1 VESEAESPAAFQ
13 QRDNFMPSKLPKQ
26 TFTASELAPGRT
38 YRLTAPFVDFDGV
51 THPVGE
57 SWRFLGKDF
66 LPYEDGLTLFVE
78 RDGKQVWLRL
88 QWRRET
94 QGDVIDHF
102 SDYVEEI

>member
-1 VESEAESPAAFQ
+1 MS
-13 QRDNFMPSKLPKQ
+13 SKSSKRI
-26 TFTASELAPGRT
+26 FTASQLTPGRT
-38 YRLTAPFVDFDGV
+38 YRLTAPFVDFDGI